1 MTRAAPHLLHVFSTF
16 VPAGPELRTVRLIE
30 AFGDAYRHSIVALD
44 GRTDA
49 RKSLPPGAPVRI
61 LEAPPKAGTP
71 ATVRRLLALLR
82 SERPDLL
89 LTYNWGAF
97 DALLAARL
105 LRRRAVLHHEDGF
118 NADEA
123 RHFKRRRI
131 WTRRLV
137 LPGVARV
144 IVPSARLLDI
154 ARTCWRLPAERVA
167 LVPNGVRLERFQ
179 PRDGNPGLRAR
190 LGIPAEA
197 FVVGYVGHL
206 RPEKN
211 PARLLEACATIAG
224 RVPLHALVL
233 GEGPERAA
241 LERLAATAPLAG
253 RVHLVG
259 HQDDTAAHYRAM
271 DAFALSSDTEQ
282 LPVAL
287 LEAMASALPA
297 ASTAVGDVG
306 AALGPDQA
314 PFVVPLGPR
323 AAQALGAALERLAA
337 DGALRARLGRANRER
352 AAREFS
358 FEAMAGR
365 YRELYDL
372 ALARAA
378 PARRGAAKP

>member
-1 MTRAAPHLLHVFSTF
+1 MTSAAPHLLHVFSTF

-44 GRTDA
+44 GRTEA
-49 RKSLPPGAPVRI
+49 RRSLPPDAPVRI

-71 ATVRRLLALLR
+71 ATVRRLVALLR

-123 RHFKRRRI
+123 QHFKRRRV
-131 WTRRLV
+131 WTRRLI

-144 IVPSARLLDI
+144 IVPSTRLLDV
-154 ARTCWRLPAERVA
+154 ARSRWRLSPERVA
-167 LVPNGVRLERFQ
+167 LVPNGVHLERFE
-179 PRDGNPGLRAR
+179 PRDGNPELRAR
-190 LGIPAEA
+190 LRIPAGA

-211 PARLLEACATIAG
+211 PARLLEACATITA
-224 RVPLHALVL
+224 RQPLHVLVL
-233 GEGPERAA
+233 GEGPERGA
-241 LERLAATAPLAG
+241 LERLAAGPLLAG

-259 HQDDTAAHYRAM
+259 HQADTAAYYRAM

-287 LEAMASALPA
+287 LEAMACALPA
-297 ASTAVGDVG
+297 ASTDVGDV
-306 AALGPDQA
+306 AAVLGPEQA
-314 PFVVPLGPR
+314 SFVVPLGPD
-323 AAQALGAALERLAA
+323 AAAALGAALERLGA

-352 AAREFS
+352 VAREFS
-358 FEAMAGR
+358 FATMAAR
-365 YRELYDL
+365 YRELYDA
-372 ALARAA
+372 ALTLEHGPR
-378 PARRGAAKP
+378 PDP